1 MRRFPVWLA
10 VCGLVAFAGAP
21 ASLAAQGYSVNE
33 HGSCAMGRAGTG
45 VAAPC
50 ADGSAIFFNP
60 AGIAGAAPGQWV
72 VSAGVTGIAP
82 RGGFTDEATGLTT
95 DMKNLLIPVPALY
108 IQRGITDRVSAGIGM
123 FAPYGLT
130 TEWPSN
136 SQVRFRGYKSTI
148 RAIYVQPTLAVK
160 VSDQIKLGAGF
171 DLNFLHLGLNQRV
184 DLFDQDAA
192 PGVTFGNLGFQRGT
206 DIADVELTGNGT
218 GVGYHVGAI
227 FQVDKHVSFGARFL
241 SRQLVKVN
249 GAQASINRVFTGIIL
264 PGGNPLGAPAGTPL
278 DTILSPQF
286 SGSGPLQDQGGK
298 TWLRMPEQLTFG
310 TMVSPT
316 DRLRLLMDFTY
327 TNWAVFDSVTIIT
340 DRLPNTYL
348 IENAKGVTSYRFG
361 GEYEVSPTVT
371 VRGGYLFHDAA
382 LPTGSVTPNLP
393 EGKRAEFTA
402 GLGTRLGNS
411 LHVDLAYQYIQ
422 QQDRRGRTVE
432 YGLPDNGLFKF
443 KAHLFGATVSYTF

>member
-1 MRRFPVWLA
+1 MRRYPVWLA
-10 VCGLVAFAGAP
+10 VCGLVALVGAP
-21 ASLAAQGYSVNE
+21 AALAAQGYSVNE

-45 VAAPC
+45 VASPC

-60 AGIAGAAPGQWV
+60 AGLAGATPGQWV

-82 RGGFTDEATGLTT
+82 RGGFTDEATGLRT
-95 DMKNLLIPVPALY
+95 DMKNLLIPVPAAF
-108 IQRGITDRVSAGIGM
+108 IQRGISDRVSAGIGM

-148 RAIYVQPTLAVK
+148 RAIYIQPTLAVK
-160 VSDQIKLGAGF
+160 VSSQVKLGAGF
-171 DLNFLHLGLNQRV
+171 DVNFLHLGLRQRV
-184 DLFDQDAA
+184 DLFDQQAA

-218 GVGYHVGAI
+218 GVGYHVGGI
-227 FQVDKHVSFGARFL
+227 FQYDKHVSFGVRFL

-249 GAQASINRVFTGIIL
+249 SAQANISRVFTGIAL
-264 PGGNPLGAPAGTPL
+264 APGNPLGAPAGTPL

-286 SGSGPLQDQGGK
+286 SGNGPLQDQGGK

-310 TMVSPT
+310 TTISPT

-327 TNWAVFDSVTIIT
+327 TNWTVFDSVQITT
-340 DRLPNTYL
+340 DRLPVTYL

-361 GEYEVSPTVT
+361 GEYDVSPSFTI
-371 VRGGYLFHDAA
+371 RGGYLFHDAA

-393 EGKRAEFTA
+393 EGNRSEFTLGLGAQLMA
-402 GLGTRLGNS
+402 GL
-411 LHVDLAYQYIQ
+411 HADLAYQYIQ

-432 YGLPDNGLFKF
+432 YGLPDNGLFDF
-443 KAHLFGATVSYTF
+443 KAHLFGATLSYTF